1 MIANRVLSIKEV
13 SLVVHMILVKP
24 EVMQRLDG
32 INIIIQLKV
41 QNHQNNS
48 KATSAVALQVMSF
61 QMLRRLIRPG
71 RT

>member
-24 EVMQRLDG
+24 KVMQKLDV
-32 INIIIQLKV
+32 IIQLKV

-48 KATSAVALQVMSF
+48 DATSAVALQVMSF
-61 QMLRRLIRPG
+61 QMLRKLLRPG

>member
-24 EVMQRLDG
+24 KVMQKLDG
-32 INIIIQLKV
+32 LNIIIQLKV
-41 QNHQNNS
+41 QNH
-48 KATSAVALQVMSF
+48 ALQVMSF
-61 QMLRRLIRPG
+61 QMLRKLLRPG